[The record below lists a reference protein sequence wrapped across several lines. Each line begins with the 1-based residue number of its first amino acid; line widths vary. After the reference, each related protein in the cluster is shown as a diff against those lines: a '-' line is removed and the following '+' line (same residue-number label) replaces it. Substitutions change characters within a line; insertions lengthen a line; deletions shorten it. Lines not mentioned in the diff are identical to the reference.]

1 MLQADVSK
9 VKRLQADVCKK
20 DISINTTI
28 TITATINMTI
38 TITTTIIRSHFGS
51 S

>member
-1 MLQADVSK
+1 MQK
-9 VKRLQADVCKK
+9 E
-20 DISINTTI
+20 ITINTTI
-28 TITATINMTI
+28 TITTTINI